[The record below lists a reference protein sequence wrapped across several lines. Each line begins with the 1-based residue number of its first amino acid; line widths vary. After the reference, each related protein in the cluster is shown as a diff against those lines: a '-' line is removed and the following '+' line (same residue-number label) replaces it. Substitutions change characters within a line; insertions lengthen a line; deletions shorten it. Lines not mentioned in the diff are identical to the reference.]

1 MNASSNFQI
10 EGQYVDVFNKRIFGA
25 KIIVENGVINSV
37 IEDNQINGPY
47 LMPGFVDAHVHIESS
62 MLVPTE
68 FARLAVVHGTVAT
81 ISDPHEIANVCGIE
95 GVNFMIENSQQSPL
109 KVFFGAPS
117 CVPATYFETAG
128 ADLTADLVETL
139 LDRKDIWYLTEMM
152 NYLGVIF
159 EDQEVHAKLN
169 AAKKVGKTIDGHAP
183 GLTGEKLVKYAQA
196 GISTDHESVT
206 FEEAFEKW
214 QNGIKCL
221 IREGS
226 AAKNF
231 EALSKMI
238 ATCPNDVMF
247 CSDDK
252 HPDDLIIGHINQLVK
267 RALALG
273 YNLFD
278 VLKIACVN
286 PIEHYKIPVGQL
298 KIGDAADFI
307 VVDNLSD
314 FNVLETYVNGHLVAQ
329 NGKTLLENIP
339 SKKINNFQLKE
350 SLSKESIAVY
360 AAGTTSTIR
369 VIEAIESQLI
379 TNTILEE
386 MNVQNG
392 MIVSDTSKDILKI
405 VVVNRY
411 DLNAKPA
418 VAFIKNF
425 GLKSGA
431 IASTVAHDCHNIIA
445 VGVDDDS
452 IICCINK
459 LIFEQGGVCVSD
471 KNLELSLMPL
481 PIAGLM
487 TDQDG
492 YKVAAHYSAI
502 DQKAKELG
510 STLKAP
516 FMTLS
521 FMALLV
527 IPSLKLSDKGL
538 FDGNQFSFVDLKID

>member
-1 MNASSNFQI
+1 MNASANFQI

-37 IEDNQINGPY
+37 IEDNQIKGPF

-95 GVNFMIENSQQSPL
+95 GVNFMIENNQQSPL
-109 KVFFGAPS
+109 KIFFGAPS
-117 CVPATYFETAG
+117 CVPATYFEMAG
-128 ADLTADLVETL
+128 ADLKADFVETL
-139 LDRKDIWYLTEMM
+139 LGRKDIWYLTEMM
-152 NYLGVIF
+152 NYPGVIF
-159 EDQEVHAKLN
+159 DDIEVWAKLN
-169 AAKKVGKTIDGHAP
+169 AAKKIGKPIDGHAP
-183 GLTGEKLVKYAQA
+183 GLTGEKLLKYAKA

-206 FEEAFEKW
+206 YDEAYEKW
-214 QNGIKCL
+214 RHGIKCL

-231 EALSKMI
+231 DALAKMI
-238 ATCPNDVMF
+238 ATCPSDVMF

-252 HPDDLIIGHINQLVK
+252 HPDDLIVGHINQLVK
-267 RALALG
+267 RSLVLG
-273 YNLFD
+273 YNVFD
-278 VLKIACVN
+278 VLQIACVN
-286 PIEHYKIPVGQL
+286 PVEHYKIPVGQL

-314 FNVLETYVNGHLVAQ
+314 FNILETYINGQLVAQ
-329 NGKTLLENIP
+329 NGKTLLKNIP

-350 SLSKESIAVY
+350 TLSKESIAVY
-360 AAGTTSTIR
+360 AVGTTSTIR
-369 VIEAIESQLI
+369 VIEAIEGQLI
-379 TNTILEE
+379 TNAILEE

-452 IICCINK
+452 IICSINK
-459 LIFEQGGVCVSD
+459 LIVEQGGVCVCQHDMSIT
-471 KNLELSLMPL
+471 LMSL

-492 YKVAAHYSAI
+492 YAVASQYSAI

-510 STLKAP
+510 SALKAP

-538 FDGNQFSFVDLKID
+538 FDGNQFSFVDLIID